1 MVPFFQNLNNFFI
14 NCKSQLLSPLTF
26 PRGQNALMIRILT
39 VFYCALFAS
48 FFILGTNAQRNLMY
62 AGMPFLGYF
71 LYIHRQFFQN
81 RRLISLSLIGLC
93 VYFLINYISILWSH
107 PGDGEKLLQRLKML
121 VFFPLYLAPFLVL
134 CYLSKDFWI
143 RCVTSYVIAAVI
155 TGAAII
161 TANLENLYHLE
172 RLSGWGRAGN
182 PVQCGLLYGIAFLI
196 ILFGHSKL
204 SGFKHWPG
212 WVWILA
218 ALVPLTDM
226 ILTKSRGPLLA
237 CIVVLGAVLVL
248 RCRRYS
254 EFFTR
259 RTLLIIFLGALICGG
274 FLALNYDY
282 IKDRGT
288 TGRGE
293 IWARAVDLTKDSPIF
308 GHGIATKI
316 MYPYHL
322 NGQPAVEGHPHS
334 VYLSALVHTGLV
346 GLFFQLIALFSG
358 LLIGMDYMRRHGDPS
373 AFIFLSSGA
382 VIGLVDYG
390 GYYTNLSTTWIIFWF
405 PMVFLCAVAARG
417 DRAVGGGAT
426 KDSRRATGETAPS
439 NP

>member
-1 MVPFFQNLNNFFI
+1 MIPFFQRLRINLTDFKLRI
-14 NCKSQLLSPLTF
+14 SSSPQ
-26 PRGQNALMIRILT
+26 GQNALIIRALT
-39 VFYCALFAS
+39 VFYCVLFAS
-48 FFILGTNAQRNLMY
+48 FFILDTSAQRNLMY

-81 RRLISLSLIGLC
+81 RRFLNIISISIL
-93 VYFLINYISILWSH
+93 VYFAMNFSSILWSKITEFEQLTQRVKMIFLF
-107 PGDGEKLLQRLKML
+107 PVLLG
-121 VFFPLYLAPFLVL
+121 PFLIL
-134 CYLSKDFWI
+134 NEKYKKFWDA
-143 RCVTSYVIAAVI
+143 CLASFVYTSVI
-155 TGAAII
+155 TGIFII
-161 TANLENLYHLE
+161 ILHFQTVIWEGN
-172 RLSGWGRAGN
+172 RLSGMGRAYN
-182 PVQCGLLYGIAFLI
+182 PVECGLLYGIAFLI

-212 WVWILA
+212 WVWTLA

-259 RTLLIIFLGALICGG
+259 GTLLIIGLGAVSCGG
-274 FLALNYDY
+274 FLVLNYDY